1 MGDMFS
7 TLRYYLYFSPAIQN
21 RACLA
26 AERADNWFSVCTFPR
41 RQFTFLKGG
50 DGEGWQLIVKVFP
63 KATSRGN
70 PQDLR
75 KKLWNEFMKCRLNG
89 EPTLRLHLLFNN
101 CSFSDISTFFIIVLT
116 WEVGLWNRHRDF
128 RAILPKSATF
138 CWWFCSW
145 FILNKGD
152 TFMHIKKH
160 EQSILWVLW
169 NTIHSFLLLFFSL
182 SWVFR
187 EFPSLTKQAQ
197 NKRHKCSRPI
207 KQTIKTKQRCHCVK
221 RP

>member
-152 TFMHIKKH
+152 TFMHIKKTQAKH
-160 EQSILWVLW
+160 FM
-169 NTIHSFLLLFFSL
+169 SFMKHNSCFSSSFFLSL
-182 SWVFR
+182 V
-187 EFPSLTKQAQ
+187 SLPGIPFFNQTSTKQA
-197 NKRHKCSRPI
+197 P
-207 KQTIKTKQRCHCVK
+207 
-221 RP
+221 

>member
-7 TLRYYLYFSPAIQN
+7 TLRYYLYFSSAIQN

-101 CSFSDISTFFIIVLT
+101 CSFSDISTFFYYRVDLRSRSVEQASWLSCNITKVSNILLVVL
-116 WEVGLWNRHRDF
+116 
-128 RAILPKSATF
+128 
-138 CWWFCSW
+138 
-145 FILNKGD
+145 
-152 TFMHIKKH
+152 FMVY
-160 EQSILWVLW
+160 S
-169 NTIHSFLLLFFSL
+169 
-182 SWVFR
+182 
-187 EFPSLTKQAQ
+187 
-197 NKRHKCSRPI
+197 
-207 KQTIKTKQRCHCVK
+207 
-221 RP
+221 